1 MFEKFNHYIQV
12 YFLYMCIQH
21 MVLFYWLLIFGR
33 VVLLNIWTF
42 IRKQN
47 ILLLSNKQ
55 INLLSKQILLHLLF
69 LPLLM
74 KLQWFNNKEI
84 QMIKMVKI
92 KTNIPKYFH

>member
-1 MFEKFNHYIQV
+1 
-12 YFLYMCIQH
+12 MCIQH